1 MMNQDEIHN
10 AAWQQAQA
18 GLAKQRQEIN
28 EIDAQIAKLLQSRF
42 AASRQIAQLKASA
55 NLPVLNV
62 TREAQV
68 LAHATKDVDDPAVAE
83 AIRGIFTTIM
93 QESRALQ
100 NEQLKKAQV

>member
-1 MMNQDEIHN
+1 M
-10 AAWQQAQA
+10 
-18 GLAKQRQEIN
+18 AKQRQQIN
-28 EIDAQIAKLLQSRF
+28 EIDAQIAALLQSRF
-42 AASRQIAQLKASA
+42 AASRQIAELKASA

-68 LAHATKDVDDPAVAE
+68 LAHATEEVADPAVAK

-100 NEQLKKAQV
+100 NDQMKKAQVTQ